1 MGSDESRQVKT
12 VLQPLAM
19 HDQYGPF
26 LRSFFARYF
35 NPIRFPEQAIERI
48 RELAAKGDII
58 YLSRSANLLHF
69 LYLNY
74 ICNRNG
80 LPLASFVNGVD
91 PTLLQPIGRLL
102 ERMRTLGDESE
113 KDLDEDGEHL
123 SRKQLTAVLRRHGT
137 AMLFLDR
144 PATITSPEQDGD
156 EKLLETLVSA
166 QQTQERPIYLVPN
179 LVFWNIH
186 PEKESK
192 VLTDAV
198 FGMQESPGFLR
209 SLFVLLSNFRNT
221 FVKVAE
227 PINLKDFLAEQPT
240 ANIAKQTEALRLR
253 LDRDLSLEVF
263 DVTGPRIRPPAEFKK
278 IILQDPK
285 IEEEIAA
292 QGDGD
297 SARAEALRKKA
308 YDLLD
313 EIAAEPRIRWP
324 IMFDKALNFIWR
336 RMYEGIVVNEDDF
349 EKIRAAVRKSPVI
362 FCPSHKSHVDYLI
375 LSQLCLKYAI
385 PMPHIAAGINLTFWP
400 MGPIFRHSGAF
411 FLRRSFKGDKLYP
424 TVFRT
429 YLRYV
434 MAEGFPIEFFIE
446 GTRSRT
452 GKLLSPRFGILSWL
466 IEAFQEGASN
476 DIQFIPISIDYEKI
490 VESGSYVKELSG
502 ADKEKE
508 DVASLVKSSSHLK
521 SKYGKIY
528 VQVADPISLVEHM
541 RRRGLVAESMSEEE
555 HRSLV
560 QEIAFRVLYRIN
572 QVHTV
577 TPSALLAFAL
587 LTHRRRGM
595 SQGDLEERAHWV
607 ADWIRTSGHQRFS
620 TTLDDFP
627 RGLAESAARFARDGL
642 ISMRHTGQELIY
654 STVERKR
661 LALDYYR
668 NNIIHHFVPAS
679 IFTMALESFS
689 VEAVPFDALAPRI
702 RELSRLFKFEFL
714 FRSERDFEDVV
725 RGALAELEREG
736 AVREEN
742 GFVVKPAEAKDKRAI
757 FKAVIEHYIE
767 SYALAAGSLSNLLA
781 GPQPQKDFLSRTLSV
796 GRRLFARGEIELF
809 ESINREAIKNAIL
822 AFADRGVLKPG
833 PAEGRRGPRLELLP
847 PYDSQEKID
856 ELAASIK
863 RYLGNES

>member
-1 MGSDESRQVKT
+1 MSEDAGRHEQV

-19 HDQYGPF
+19 HDHYGPF

-35 NPIRFPEQAIERI
+35 NPIRFPEQAVKRI
-48 RELAAKGDII
+48 RELSAEGDII

-69 LYLNY
+69 LYLNHV
-74 ICNRNG
+74 CNRHG
-80 LPLASFVNGVD
+80 LPLARFVNGVD

-102 ERMRTLGDESE
+102 DRMRTLGAES
-113 KDLDEDGEHL
+113 DEDLEEEGEHL
-123 SRKQLTAVLRRHGT
+123 SRKQLTGVLRQHGA

-156 EKLLETLVSA
+156 EQFIETLVST
-166 QQTQERPIYLVPN
+166 QQTQDRPIYLVPN
-179 LVFWNIH
+179 LMFWNLH
-186 PEKESK
+186 PGKESK
-192 VLTDAV
+192 ALTDAV
-198 FGMQESPGFLR
+198 FGLQESPGFMR
-209 SLFVLLSNFRNT
+209 SLFMLLGNYRNT
-221 FVKVAE
+221 LIKVAE
-227 PINLKDFLAEQPT
+227 PINLQDF
-240 ANIAKQTEALRLR
+240 IAGHSTVGIAGQAEALRRR

-263 DVTGPRIRPPAEFKK
+263 DVTGPRIRPPADFKRA
-278 IILQDPK
+278 ILQDPK
-285 IEEEIAA
+285 IIDVISS
-292 QGDGD
+292 QGDD
-297 SARAEALRKKA
+297 DDAKVEALRKKA
-308 YDLLD
+308 YDILD

-336 RMYEGIVVNEDDF
+336 RMYEGIVVNQEDF

-411 FLRRSFKGDKLYP
+411 FMRRSFKGNRLYP
-424 TVFRT
+424 TIFRT

-466 IEAFQEGASN
+466 IEAFQEGAGN

-502 ADKEKE
+502 GDKEKE

-541 RRRGLVAESMSEEE
+541 HQRGLDAESLSDEE

-560 QEIAFRVLYRIN
+560 QEIAYRVLYRIN
-572 QVHTV
+572 EVHTV

-595 SQGDLEERAHWV
+595 SQGDLEKRARWV

-620 TTLDDFP
+620 ATIDDFP

-642 ISMRHTGQELIY
+642 ISMRHTSQELIY
-654 STVERKR
+654 STIERKR

-668 NNIIHHFVPAS
+668 NNIIHHFVPAA
-679 IFTMALESFS
+679 IFTLAIESFS
-689 VEAVPFDALAPRI
+689 VEAVPFDALGPRI

-725 RGALAELEREG
+725 RGALAKLEREG

-742 GFVVKPAEAKDKRAI
+742 GFVLKVAEANDKRAL
-757 FKAVIEHYIE
+757 FKAVLEHYVE

-781 GPQPQKDFLSRTLSV
+781 GPLPQKDFLSRTLST
-796 GRRLFARGEIELF
+796 GQRLFARGEIEFF
-809 ESINREAIKNAIL
+809 ESINRDAIKNAIL
-822 AFADRGVLKPG
+822 TFADRGILKPG
-833 PAEGRRGPRLELLP
+833 PVDGRRGPRLELLP

-863 RYLGNES
+863 RYL